1 MTTLSKKRILIDIKN
16 FKNDESQMK
25 GIYAHFDEEDIYKA
39 KAMIIGPEDT
49 PYHNGFYFFDIEFP
63 KNYPLYP
70 PKVKFQTLDNRIRFN
85 PNLYKC
91 GKVCVSILGTW
102 SGPGWTSVM
111 TFTNV
116 LVSIQSL
123 LNSKPIQNEP
133 GFENETGERCIKY
146 NQTIEYFNYEVAILN
161 MFSRPPP
168 TFEVFKPIMEK
179 HICDNINHF
188 INVVDSKRHLD
199 NQHIKTNIYGLYV
212 KPEYAVLL
220 DRFKKLKSDLNI
232 IDIPKKIDKEVEA
245 EQDSNSSKKKLFR
258 KSPSESSKKYKIGD
272 VIKSDN
278 DGNMWKVVKFGDTT
292 RWMKV
297 ID

>member
-16 FKNDESQMK
+16 FKNDESQLK

-116 LVSIQSL
+116 LISIQSL

-146 NQTIEYFNYEVAILN
+146 NQIIEYFNYEVAILN
-161 MFSRPPP
+161 MFNKPPP
-168 TFEVFKPIMEK
+168 TFEVFKPTMEK
-179 HICDNINHF
+179 HICNNINTF
-188 INVVDSKRHLD
+188 IEVVDKNKNLD
-199 NQHIKTNIYGLYV
+199 NQQLKTNIYGLYV
-212 KPEYAVLL
+212 NPEYSILL
-220 DRFKKLKSDLNI
+220 ERFKALKLELNI
-232 IDIPKKIDKEVEA
+232 LDEPKKVLQLENTET
-245 EQDSNSSKKKLFR
+245 ESKKKLFR
-258 KSPSESSKKYKIGD
+258 KSPSESSKNYNIGD
-272 VIKSDN
+272 IIKSDN

-292 RWMKV
+292 RWMKIV
-297 ID
+297 N